1 MSTFKDDLTN
11 DLDVFLNSDEFAV
24 DVTYLA
30 GTIQGIFDAPFKSA
44 VEGEMGI
51 ESTLPQVLVKTS
63 DVASAVHGQT
73 MTINSVVYQI
83 SGIQPDGTGMT
94 SILLSED

>member
-1 MSTFKDDLTN
+1 MTFKDDLTT
-11 DLDVFLNSDEFAV
+11 DLDIFLNSNEFAV
-24 DVTYLA
+24 DVTYQSA
-30 GTIQGIFDAPFKSA
+30 TIKGVFDAPFESA

-83 SGIQPDGTGMT
+83 IGIQPDGTGMT
-94 SILLSED
+94 LILLSED